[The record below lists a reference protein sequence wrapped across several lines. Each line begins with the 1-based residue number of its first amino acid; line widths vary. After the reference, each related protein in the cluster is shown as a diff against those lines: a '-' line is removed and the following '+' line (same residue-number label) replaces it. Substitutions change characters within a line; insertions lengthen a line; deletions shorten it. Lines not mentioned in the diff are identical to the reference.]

1 MTTEQPHRGRA
12 FLRSLRSE
20 AYVVWL
26 YDYPRPFHH
35 RSPRRSDAWLTAQHG
50 YYFPGMEGCR

>member
-1 MTTEQPHRGRA
+1 MSRGKTY
-12 FLRSLRSE
+12 LRSPCSE

-50 YYFPGMEGCR
+50 YYFPGMEGCS